1 MERSFSMTRQLS
13 VTALGRSWESGS
25 FQDKMS
31 YRVAASEG
39 KNRVVFEARIA
50 LGILETLDNPEET
63 IKEHYSKA
71 PLPEDGKAVD
81 LNL

>member
-1 MERSFSMTRQLS
+1 
-13 VTALGRSWESGS
+13 
-25 FQDKMS
+25 MS

-39 KNRVVFEARIA
+39 KKQVVFEARIA
-50 LGILETLDNPEET
+50 LGTLEILDNPEER

-71 PLPEDGKAVD
+71 PLPENGKAVD